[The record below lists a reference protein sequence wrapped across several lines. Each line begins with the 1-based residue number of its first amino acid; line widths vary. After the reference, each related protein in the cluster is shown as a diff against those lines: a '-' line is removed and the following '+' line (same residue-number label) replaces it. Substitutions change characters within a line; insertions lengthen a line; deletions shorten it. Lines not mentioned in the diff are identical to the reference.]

1 MNNCFY
7 YPKLTAN
14 LGIFLLVFLDIL
26 THKILA
32 IEVPK
37 PPYTI
42 TQAEEKSSICAV
54 NLSQEIE
61 TIINEE
67 KYQRSRWGI
76 LIQTLDS
83 GSTLYALDE
92 QKYFIP
98 ASNVKLLTTAGV
110 LLKYGSQFRI
120 HTPIYMTGTYP
131 HLETLRVV
139 GKGDPSLTNQQLKT
153 LAKWLKIRGVKQ
165 IDQLIVTD
173 GDFKEPPINLT
184 WEWEDI
190 QFYYATAINRLI
202 LNENA
207 VTLKLIP
214 QNVGKPLK
222 LEWSDALAGQQ
233 WQVNN
238 KTLTAPQDTAYSI
251 TIDRDFAQPILTLKG
266 ELASNA
272 KPDTFGL
279 AVVNPTTYFLE
290 SLQQILAQENIIV
303 GRTKVITPSEIIN
316 NERELTTIESQPISF
331 LITKA
336 NEDSNNLFAESLLNL
351 LGNETKN
358 QTSLDDLKDILTQ
371 LGISPNFYHL
381 KDGSGLSRHNLVT
394 PEALVT
400 TLRLMSKTSEAD
412 NYRNS
417 LAVAGVRGT
426 LEERFKDT
434 EIQGNLQ
441 AKTGTLAGVSA
452 LSGYLSPPNY
462 SPLVFSIIVNQ
473 SELPPSELRHTI
485 DRIILILSKLKTC

>member
-7 YPKLTAN
+7 SPKLTVT
-14 LGIFLLVFLDIL
+14 LGLFLLTFLEQFTPNL
-26 THKILA
+26 LA
-32 IEVPK
+32 IEALK
-37 PPYTI
+37 HSYLI
-42 TQAEEKSSICAV
+42 SQSEEKSSICPAD
-54 NLSQEIE
+54 LSQEIE
-61 TIINEE
+61 RIIKEE
-67 KYQRSRWGI
+67 KYRRSRWGI

-98 ASNVKLLTTAGV
+98 ASNVKLLTTAAV

-120 HTPIYMTGTYP
+120 NTPIYITGNYP
-131 HLETLRVV
+131 HLQTLRIV
-139 GKGDPSLTNQQLKT
+139 GKGDPSLTTQQLQT
-153 LAKWLKIRGVKQ
+153 LAKWLKIRGIKQ

-173 GDFKEPPINLT
+173 GDFKESPINLT

-190 QFYYATAINRLI
+190 QFYYATAINHLI

-214 QNVGKPLK
+214 QNVGEPLK
-222 LEWSDALAGQQ
+222 LEWSDSLAGQQ
-233 WQVNN
+233 WQINN
-238 KTLTAPQDTAYSI
+238 QTLTAPKDTAYSI
-251 TIDRDFAQPILTLKG
+251 TIERDFAQPILTLKG
-266 ELASNA
+266 ELASNTE
-272 KPDTFGL
+272 PDTFGL

-303 GRTKVITPSEIIN
+303 GETKVINNPEIIN
-316 NERELTTIESQPISF
+316 NERELTIIESQPVSF

-358 QTSLDDLKDILTQ
+358 QTSLDGLKDSLSQ
-371 LGISPNFYHL
+371 LGIPANFYHL

-394 PEALVT
+394 PEALVR

-426 LEERFKDT
+426 LQERFKET
-434 EIQGNLQ
+434 EIKENLQ
-441 AKTGTLAGVSA
+441 AKTGTLSGVSA

-462 SPLVFSIIVNQ
+462 PPLVFSIIVNQ
-473 SELPPSELRHTI
+473 SELPPSELRQII
-485 DRIILILSKLKTC
+485 DRIILVLSRIKHC